1 MAKKSQTKARRNNTV
16 VGHQVVNSHNSG
28 SVNTDTRVNRSK
40 AVKREFNNCTFNYGY
55 NPHSCKIADFADEE
69 IKDTLNL
76 ENENVQGNPQLIEV
90 KTTVEVEDSKIEKP
104 QKKMSG
110 WKKFWIGT
118 GIVVGLGALG
128 YGIAAYNC
136 YYK

>member
-1 MAKKSQTKARRNNTV
+1 MAKKSQTRARRNNTV

-28 SVNTDTRVNRSK
+28 SVHTDARVNRSK

-55 NPHSCKIADFADEE
+55 NLHTSKIADFADEE
-69 IKDTLNL
+69 IKDTLNF
-76 ENENVQGNPQLIEV
+76 ENENVQGTSQLIEV
-90 KTTVEVEDSKIEKP
+90 KTTVEVEDPKSEKP

-118 GIVVGLGALG
+118 GIVAGLFTLG